1 MRYIVTKESTIPG
14 KILRDAYSSL
24 ESTQVDQRTST
35 NSDAQL
41 NYNLN
46 NITTLK
52 FLMQIN
58 CEVAFWIQARKLE

>member
-1 MRYIVTKESTIPG
+1 MRYIATKESTILG

-46 NITTLK
+46 NITT
-52 FLMQIN
+52 
-58 CEVAFWIQARKLE
+58 